1 MASGSSESRRIV
13 SICSVPSGTFDAYHV
28 PFVRDTGLWWQ
39 FRRANGY
46 RGSAFTGDPKPDTK
60 RRQRDRSVFESGVI
74 KSVSIDW
81 LPLTRDRLSDAPIG
95 KVEQTKN
102 PLTVSSTLKSQD
114 RFVRLN
120 QGQISGD

>member
-1 MASGSSESRRIV
+1 MFNPFALPGANFTLRGRLGSAPGSEWQAAPPKVGESSRFALSPRE
-13 SICSVPSGTFDAYHV
+13 PSTLIFM

-74 KSVSIDW
+74 KSVSIHR
-81 LPLTRDRLSDAPIG
+81 LPLTRDRLSDALIG
-95 KVEQTKN
+95 KVE
-102 PLTVSSTLKSQD
+102 
-114 RFVRLN
+114 
-120 QGQISGD
+120 